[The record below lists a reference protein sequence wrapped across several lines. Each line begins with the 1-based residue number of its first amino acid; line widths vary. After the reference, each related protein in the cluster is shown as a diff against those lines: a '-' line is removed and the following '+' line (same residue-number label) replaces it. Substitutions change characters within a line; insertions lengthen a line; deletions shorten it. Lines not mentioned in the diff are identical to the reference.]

1 MASLRQTREALL
13 LSHAIEVIDEE
24 EFLLL
29 YDVNKSKNPSY
40 PYWNYDAFDLDSMT
54 DDECKSEFR
63 FLKNDVY
70 LLEETLDIPDAIK
83 CYNGVVVDGV
93 EALCI
98 MLKRF
103 SYPCRYVD
111 MMPRFG
117 RAVPQLSMISN
128 RIPDII
134 FDDYGHLLRNLAQ
147 PWLSQAEL
155 KQFAESIHAKGAPL
169 ETCWGFIDATVRPLC
184 KPGQNQRALYNG
196 HKRVHSIKFQ
206 SVVAPNG
213 LIANLYGPVEGKR
226 HDSLQILAY
235 LMTCHATLLPQM
247 VPLYAFTAIR
257 HILYGCILQGP
268 FKGAALTPLEQH
280 FNKSMSQVRVA
291 VEWVFGDI
299 TNYFAFLDFKKN
311 LKIGLSPVGKMY
323 IVCSL
328 LRNAHICLYH
338 SSTSEFFGID
348 PPAIKDYFT

>member
-24 EFLLL
+24 EFLPL

-40 PYWNYDAFDLDSMT
+40 PYWIYGAFDLDSMT
-54 DDECKSEFR
+54 DDECKSKFR

-128 RIPDII
+128 RIADII

-169 ETCWGFIDATVRPLC
+169 ETCWGFIDGTVRPLC

-196 HKRVHSIKFQ
+196 HKRVHSIKF
-206 SVVAPNG
+206 
-213 LIANLYGPVEGKR
+213 
-226 HDSLQILAY
+226 
-235 LMTCHATLLPQM
+235 
-247 VPLYAFTAIR
+247 
-257 HILYGCILQGP
+257 
-268 FKGAALTPLEQH
+268 
-280 FNKSMSQVRVA
+280 
-291 VEWVFGDI
+291 
-299 TNYFAFLDFKKN
+299 
-311 LKIGLSPVGKMY
+311 
-323 IVCSL
+323 SL
-328 LRNAHICLYH
+328 LWHPMA
-338 SSTSEFFGID
+338 
-348 PPAIKDYFT
+348 